1 MLFILSQEAL
11 PFPIF
16 LIILILDSHGLLLLV
31 LEGPWH
37 QGIAAVAPRD
47 GFTRTL
53 FLEGHVHLLNIKAIE
68 TVNS

>member
-11 PFPIF
+11 SFPIV

-31 LEGPWH
+31 LERPWH
-37 QGIAAVAPRD
+37 QGIAAVPPRD
-47 GFTRTL
+47 GFTWTL